1 MQKPGRVCC
10 VWASAL
16 DQNNHL
22 ATGCVNLPGYSR
34 NTLQAFL
41 RSCILF
47 GWVVRCRESVSLVQ
61 PNPVSH
67 LPLVYR
73 LLSCCLNLACGLYIA
88 FSHCWVIESC
98 TLADMD
104 WLLALRLC
112 KGQWGP
118 WLELARAR
126 KRCGQSVSWLW
137 EKRLRPF
144 STASDRANMY
154 AARVWFLWDL
164 ESRSLFWTYR
174 ER

>member
-1 MQKPGRVCC
+1 M
-10 VWASAL
+10 
-16 DQNNHL
+16 
-22 ATGCVNLPGYSR
+22 
-34 NTLQAFL
+34 
-41 RSCILF
+41 
-47 GWVVRCRESVSLVQ
+47 RCRESVSLVQ

-118 WLELARAR
+118 WLDVMDQHLHNVNVRGLQEFRHDAAPVSLFSSNPPGWNSAISSNIRRLFPRLRLPAGPALDHHATFSLLWPREVHEFGHHDRMR
-126 KRCGQSVSWLW
+126 KR
-137 EKRLRPF
+137 K
-144 STASDRANMY
+144 
-154 AARVWFLWDL
+154 
-164 ESRSLFWTYR
+164 
-174 ER
+174 